1 MHNDR
6 QPKEEVTPGCNFLG
20 DLIKGIIIIHLL
32 SKHFR
37 GLSMC
42 RALCKPT
49 LGGRLDDEDTEK

>member
-1 MHNDR
+1 MHNHR
-6 QPKEEVTPGCNFLG
+6 QLKEEVTHGCNVLG

-42 RALCKPT
+42 QALC
-49 LGGRLDDEDTEK
+49 